1 MRNITDSGGASG
13 YVEGERY
20 TNLNPVR
27 HYIDAINN
35 GKRPVLTSSCPTL
48 NEKMEEEMF

>member
-35 GKRPVLTSSCPTL
+35 GKRPVLTSSCQP
-48 NEKMEEEMF
+48 